1 MNSLQK
7 YFTLLNKQKRKLFL
21 PYVTLWDPDKEY
33 FLKILKA
40 LQDSGADA
48 IEIGIP
54 FSDPMADGPTIQK
67 ASQRALA
74 KGASLRAGFETLK
87 NIKKHISIPILFMSY
102 YNPVFAMGENNFFSA
117 CCKTGLDGIIIP
129 DLPIEEAK
137 IFIKKAKKTGLASIC
152 FISPTTPVKRMREIN
167 RNASGF
173 IYYIS
178 IKGVTGKRQDFE
190 KEVLENIKLVK
201 KNTTLPVCAG
211 FGISNA
217 HQAKTL
223 AQYADGVIIG
233 SAIVKIIERN
243 LDNKKKAVDEISE
256 FACRIR
262 RALDGKKT
270 SGS

>member
-1 MNSLQK
+1 MNPLQK

-33 FLKILKA
+33 FLKILKT

-54 FSDPMADGPTIQK
+54 FSDPMADGPTIQR
-67 ASQRALA
+67 ASQRALS
-74 KGASLRAGFETLK
+74 KGASLKAGFEMLES
-87 NIKKHISIPILFMSY
+87 IKKHVSIPILFMSY
-102 YNPVFAMGENNFFSA
+102 YNPVFTMGEGKFFSA

-137 IFIKKAKKTGLASIC
+137 VFIKKAKKIDLASIC
-152 FISPTTPVKRMREIN
+152 FISPTTPVKRMKEIN

-178 IKGVTGKRQDFE
+178 VKGVTGERRDF
-190 KEVLENIKLVK
+190 KKGVLESIKLVK
-201 KNTTLPVCAG
+201 KNTTLPLCVG

-217 HQAKTL
+217 HQAKTF

-233 SAIVKIIERN
+233 SAIVKIIEKN
-243 LDNKKKAVDEISE
+243 LNDKKKIVLEISK
-256 FACRIR
+256 FASRIR